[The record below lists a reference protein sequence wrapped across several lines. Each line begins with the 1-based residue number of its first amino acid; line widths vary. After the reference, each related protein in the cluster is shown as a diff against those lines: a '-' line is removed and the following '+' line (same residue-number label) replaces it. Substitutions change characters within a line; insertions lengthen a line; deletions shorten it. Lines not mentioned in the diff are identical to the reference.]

1 MVKKPSSTPNIYDVK
16 LDPSRPKPWG
26 VRWYVYGS
34 VRGRWF
40 STKSE
45 ANDFHARLT
54 IAKNDGMRF
63 DPETKL
69 PEAWTATQAA
79 QLCDLA
85 HQWIQE
91 QFPTWESKTRDSN
104 IEVITHALLQFAK
117 KPLARDSVEY
127 RLLVSQIRDWLASPL
142 EGPSKLKCPAWLR
155 RQSLTTEQI
164 DKRVCGTAR
173 ASLTKR
179 LDGMVKAPTTIQR
192 YVSTVGALFN
202 WLIESKYFTNN
213 PWKVEAKGRG
223 RNANKVTTTVAT
235 HLLPT
240 PSEARAEIEYSIT
253 KQRSKT
259 RFHVLYYVVLFAG
272 LRPGEA
278 RALRAEHCELP
289 ETGWGILHVGKAAKS
304 GTKRSTV
311 DTPSVGPTKTGTTR
325 EVPITPHL
333 VKILREHLGDRRK
346 GLVVVNNTGTM
357 VQDGN
362 LSDAWA
368 RTRRTGLVLYDLRHV
383 CATAMIR
390 SRMQPGTI
398 AQRLG
403 HSVEELFHT
412 YAGEFAKLQL
422 SGDDE
427 FEKLIAS
434 DTEADDEERE

>member
-1 MVKKPSSTPNIYDVK
+1 MVRKPSSTPSIYDIK
-16 LDPSRPKPWG
+16 FEPERKKPWL
-26 VRWYVYGS
+26 VRWYVFS
-34 VRGRWF
+34 KTPKRSF
-40 STKSE
+40 STE
-45 ANDFHARLT
+45 AEAKDFHARLT

-63 DPETKL
+63 DPETCL
-69 PEAWTATQAA
+69 PEAWTKTQTA

-85 HQWIQE
+85 HQWVQE

-104 IEVITHALLQFAK
+104 VEVITHALLQFVK

-127 RLLVSQIRDWLASPL
+127 RLLVSEIRDWLASPL
-142 EGPSKLKCPAWLR
+142 DGPSKMKCPSWLR

-173 ASLTKR
+173 TSLTKR
-179 LDGMVKAPTTIQR
+179 LDGAVKAPTTIQR

-202 WLIESKYFTNN
+202 WLIENKYFTNN
-213 PWKVEAKGRG
+213 PWKVEVKGRG
-223 RNANKVTTTVAT
+223 RNANKVTTAVAT

-240 PSEARAEIEYSIT
+240 PAEARAEIEYSIT
-253 KQRSKT
+253 QQRSKT
-259 RFHVLYYVVLFAG
+259 KFHVLYYIMLFAG

-289 ETGWGILHVGKAAKS
+289 ETGWGMLHVGKAAKS

-311 DTPSVGPTKTGTTR
+311 DTPPVGPTKTGTTR
-325 EVPITPHL
+325 EVPITPEL
-333 VKILREHLGDRRK
+333 VKILRAHLAGRRT
-346 GLVVVNNTGTM
+346 GLVVANNARTM
-357 VQDGN
+357 VQDSN

-368 RTRRTGLVLYDLRHV
+368 RTRRTDLVLYDMRHI

-403 HSVEELFHT
+403 HSVEELFRT

-427 FEKLIAS
+427 FEELMAS
-434 DTEADDEERE
+434 DREADEEAPE